1 LVSTAANALLLG
13 VNPMEILN
21 QGRED
26 YLVSIGILQK
36 AIALKTEEKGEE
48 FDVLAKMIAME
59 LSQVLAKIF

>member
-1 LVSTAANALLLG
+1 MVSTAANALLLG